1 MLVLER
7 LSDAVRGGRRVLALV
22 RGSAVNQDG
31 ASNGLTA
38 PNGPSQ
44 ERVIRRALESAGLA
58 AVDVDAVEAHGTGT
72 TLGDPIEAQ
81 ALLSTYGRERA
92 GGPLY
97 LGSIKSNI
105 GHTQAAAGVAGVI
118 KMVMALRGGLL
129 PRSLFCEEPSG
140 HVDWS
145 AGDVRLLSEEVEWA
159 RGERP
164 RRAGVSSFGISGTN
178 AHVILEEAP
187 AVESSP
193 GAVDGGGVDDGV
205 GVALVLSARGDKALG
220 GQASRLRDW
229 LLDRPGVGVGD
240 LAFSLVSARARL
252 EQRAVVLGDDREELV
267 AGLDH
272 LARGEDAANV
282 LTGRV
287 RPGKTAFLF
296 TGQGSQWP
304 GMGAGLCERFAVF
317 AGALEEVC
325 GELDRY
331 LERPLREVMFAEKG
345 SASAALLDRTEF
357 TQVALFA
364 LEIALYRFRS
374 VNVRPDFL
382 IGHSIG
388 EFAAAHVAGV
398 FSLADGCR
406 LVAERARLMG
416 ALPEGGAMLA
426 LQADE
431 QEVRESLGGQGDGLS
446 VAAVNG
452 RGAVVLS
459 GELDAILEAER
470 SWRSRGRKTSRLKVS
485 HAFHSSLMEPMLK
498 DFAAVAREVGL
509 REPMIPI
516 ISNETGEPLSAQQ
529 ACSPQYW
536 VRHLRETVRFA
547 DGVDFLLDAGATRF
561 VELGPDGVLSAMAH
575 AATEQRQP
583 EERLF
588 AAAMRPNRDQAR
600 SLTECLAEAHTHG
613 VDVDWGCLFEGARVV
628 DLPTY
633 AFQRERFWIEGGR
646 GAGDLGAVGLLDAEH
661 PLLGAAVRL
670 AASEEWL
677 FTGSISLNTHP
688 WLKDHAV
695 AGVVLVPG
703 MLFVE
708 LAFCVA
714 RRLGVGVVDDLTLV
728 APLVV
733 GEGGGV
739 ALQVVVSDADEQGRR
754 PVNVYSCSQ
763 GPLSLGEFE
772 RRDWV
777 LHASGLLGGDGGAL
791 EDLGLA
797 GWPPV
802 GARECDVESFYE
814 RAADAGYEYGPAF
827 QGLRRAYRD
836 GDVWHAEV
844 ALGEDE
850 RGGAGGF
857 CVHPALSDA
866 ALHVMLLAALEDGGL
881 DGSPQVPFS
890 FSGVRLFSE
899 GASALRVRLE
909 ISPGVEGE
917 GSSVRVVAVDES
929 GMLVFVVDGLRS
941 RAIDQAALRVQ
952 VGAGQD
958 VLFAVDWV
966 EVQDAAPGGGSSRV
980 VSLGR
985 AGLGGWADEL
995 ECFESLGALSDAIT
1009 AGETQPDVVLAPVVG
1024 RAGGQDV
1031 ARAAHELTEWTLL
1044 LLQRWVQSEAL
1055 AQARL
1060 VFLTNAALALAED
1073 ESPNLAQTALV
1084 GLVRSAASENPGRV
1098 SLIDL
1103 DTTDASRQALQNTL
1117 TSQEPEIALRNG
1129 TPHTPRLTPMAPHGR
1144 DVAGGFGG
1152 GTVLVTGGTG
1162 GLGVLVARH
1171 LAGVHGVRRLVLVS
1185 RGGGG
1190 VDGVGELVASLA
1202 ELGCEARVVACDVAN
1217 RAQLEGVLGEV
1228 DAEYPLTGVVH
1239 AAGVL
1244 DDGVVGSLD
1253 GERLKGVMAPKV
1265 DGAVNLHELTKGL
1278 SLSRFVLFS
1287 SIASTL
1293 GAPGQGNY
1301 AAANAFLDGLAHV
1314 RRAEG
1319 LPAVSIAW
1327 GAWER
1332 GMVSALDRSD
1342 RARGARSGVVAFS
1355 DEQGLDLFDVACV
1368 AARPVLVPVRLD
1380 LAALRARA
1388 RDGTLPV
1395 LLSGLA
1401 RVSARRVAE
1410 GSLAQRLAG
1419 VPQSQW
1425 QEVVL
1430 KIVKAH
1436 VAGVLGH
1443 SFECSDR
1450 FAASLQGPRVRLAER
1465 RRATKPLEP
1474 SDRAQAPHHPHLRLH
1489 QPHRSHPTPD
1499 LADRGRQPR
1508 NAGSQATGRAG
1519 RRADRDRGD
1528 ERALPGGRALAGGS
1542 VAAGGGWPGCGRRVP
1557 G

>member
-1 MLVLER
+1 M
-7 LSDAVRGGRRVLALV
+7 
-22 RGSAVNQDG
+22 
-31 ASNGLTA
+31 
-38 PNGPSQ
+38 
-44 ERVIRRALESAGLA
+44 A
-58 AVDVDAVEAHGTGT
+58 AAVEAAGASDRVAVTG
-72 TLGDPIEAQ
+72 
-81 ALLSTYGRERA
+81 S
-92 GGPLY
+92 
-97 LGSIKSNI
+97 
-105 GHTQAAAGVAGVI
+105 
-118 KMVMALRGGLL
+118 LR
-129 PRSLFCEEPSG
+129 
-140 HVDWS
+140 
-145 AGDVRLLSEEVEWA
+145 
-159 RGERP
+159 RGE
-164 RRAGVSSFGISGTN
+164 
-178 AHVILEEAP
+178 
-187 AVESSP
+187 
-193 GAVDGGGVDDGV
+193 
-205 GVALVLSARGDKALG
+205 
-220 GQASRLRDW
+220 
-229 LLDRPGVGVGD
+229 GD
-240 LAFSLVSARARL
+240 LKRF
-252 EQRAVVLGDDREELV
+252 
-267 AGLDH
+267 
-272 LARGEDAANV
+272 LA
-282 LTGRV
+282 
-287 RPGKTAFLF
+287 
-296 TGQGSQWP
+296 S
-304 GMGAGLCERFAVF
+304 
-317 AGALEEVC
+317 
-325 GELDRY
+325 
-331 LERPLREVMFAEKG
+331 
-345 SASAALLDRTEF
+345 
-357 TQVALFA
+357 
-364 LEIALYRFRS
+364 
-374 VNVRPDFL
+374 
-382 IGHSIG
+382 
-388 EFAAAHVAGV
+388 
-398 FSLADGCR
+398 
-406 LVAERARLMG
+406 
-416 ALPEGGAMLA
+416 
-426 LQADE
+426 
-431 QEVRESLGGQGDGLS
+431 
-446 VAAVNG
+446 
-452 RGAVVLS
+452 
-459 GELDAILEAER
+459 
-470 SWRSRGRKTSRLKVS
+470 
-485 HAFHSSLMEPMLK
+485 
-498 DFAAVAREVGL
+498 
-509 REPMIPI
+509 
-516 ISNETGEPLSAQQ
+516 
-529 ACSPQYW
+529 
-536 VRHLRETVRFA
+536 
-547 DGVDFLLDAGATRF
+547 
-561 VELGPDGVLSAMAH
+561 
-575 AATEQRQP
+575 
-583 EERLF
+583 
-588 AAAMRPNRDQAR
+588 
-600 SLTECLAEAHTHG
+600 LAEAHTHG

-929 GMLVFVVDGLRS
+929 GMLVFVVNGLRS

-1060 VFLTNAALALAED
+1060 VFLTDAALALAED

-1129 TPHTPRLTPMAPHGR
+1129 TPHTPRLTPAGSSAPLIPPLGEDTWKLATKRPGTLEDLALMPNPQAQAPLRPGQLRIAVHAAGLNFR
-1144 DVAGGFGG
+1144 DVLIALGRYPGAIELGGEGAGVVQEIAPDVQGFEPGDRVTGLMTGAFGPLATTDARLVTKIPDEWSYAEAASVPTTFLTSYYGLVDLAKLKRGERLLVQAATGGVGMAAMQLAAHLGAEVFATASPSKWETLAQLGLEESHIASSRSAEFSEKFLQGTEGEGVDVVFNSLTGDLVDASLALLPRGGRFIEIGKADLRDRVRVAAEHPGVAYQAFDLLEAGPERIQAMLGELMALFAASALSPLPVSTWDVRRAPEAFRQMREGQHVGKIVLTLAGGFGG

-1430 KIVKAH
+1430 EIVKAH

-1443 SFECSDR
+1443 SSSAPIDSQRPFKDLG
-1450 FAASLQGPRVRLAER
+1450 FDSLSGVELRNRL
-1465 RRATKPLEP
+1465 
-1474 SDRAQAPHHPHLRLH
+1474 
-1489 QPHRSHPTPD
+1489 
-1499 LADRGRQPR
+1499 
-1508 NAGSQATGRAG
+1508 SQATGLELPTTLTFDYTNPTAVTQHLIRTAAPSARSTEDASEEGQLRELFASIPLRRLRQAGLLDPLLDLARPDADGKEHDENQIEVSVDEMDADELIRATLG
-1519 RRADRDRGD
+1519 EVGT
-1528 ERALPGGRALAGGS
+1528 L
-1542 VAAGGGWPGCGRRVP
+1542 
-1557 G
+1557 